1 MKEEN
6 TGAGAGVPLD
16 EVGEIASHWK
26 ETTGPTLPAMTSS
39 VAPLRIGSFRTLW
52 IASLL
57 SAVGSFIQSVAGSWL
72 MFELT
77 RSNTWVGLMVA
88 SSTLPL
94 LFFAL
99 AAGALADMFDRTKLM
114 LTAQVIM
121 GASALA
127 MAIFTATD
135 AITPGLLLALGLVLG
150 VGVALNLPTWHAL
163 LPDLVPRMM
172 IPSAVALQSAGFNVA
187 RAVGPAIGGGLIA
200 VFGPALGFG
209 INAVS
214 YAVVIAALLLVGKS
228 VSTPERDTA
237 SFTTAISLGVRY
249 ARFTPVFRR
258 LLLLVSLFAA
268 TSAVV
273 QSVLPGH
280 TETLGGNA
288 GTLGLLLGAMGAGA
302 LVGAFVRE
310 RFLGKLGRRAPM
322 TTITLFGLTGIGVG
336 LAPNIAWAWIFMFL
350 SGAFWV
356 LTLTNLNATAQLMA
370 PEWIRGRAMS
380 LYSLAFGGI
389 LPLGAILGGIV
400 ADAIG
405 TGAAMVLLS
414 IGTVGLGLAAP
425 VFKIPSLD
433 EVESPEFSTERQV
446 PIHAEATEG
455 GPVVILNTWV
465 IDESDFAEFTEL
477 MNEIRMVRL
486 RTGAYRWSLFRNA
499 STPTRLTEM
508 FAIGSWEEHLA
519 QHRRIDDASA
529 ALIARARAFDRDGGP
544 VTRHLI
550 AIDVEDPPNFDQLL
564 LTHEQ
569 MHQTDG
575 SIPLMVDQED

>member
-1 MKEEN
+1 
-6 TGAGAGVPLD
+6 
-16 EVGEIASHWK
+16 
-26 ETTGPTLPAMTSS
+26 MTSS

-57 SAVGSFIQSVAGSWL
+57 SAVGSFIQGVASSWF

-77 RSNTWVGLMVA
+77 GSNTWVGLMVA

-114 LTAQVIM
+114 LAAQVIM

-127 MAIFTATD
+127 MAIFTAAD
-135 AITPGLLLALGLVLG
+135 AMTPGLLLGLGLVLG

-200 VFGPALGFG
+200 AFGPALGFG
-209 INAVS
+209 INAIS

-228 VSTPERDTA
+228 VSTSERDTT
-237 SFTTAISLGVRY
+237 SFATAISLGVRY

-280 TETLGGNA
+280 TETLGGSA

-302 LVGAFVRE
+302 LGGAFVRE
-310 RFLGKLGRRAPM
+310 RFVGKLGRRAPM

-405 TGAAMVLLS
+405 TGAAMVVLS
-414 IGTVGLGLAAP
+414 IGTVALGLAAP
-425 VFKIPSLD
+425 AFKIPSLD
-433 EVESPEFSTERQV
+433 EVESPEFSTERQP
-446 PIHAEATEG
+446 PIHDETTEG

-465 IDESDFAEFTEL
+465 IDEGDFAEFTEL

-508 FAIGSWEEHLA
+508 FATGSWEEHLA

-529 ALIARARAFDRDGGP
+529 ALIARARAFDRAEGP

-550 AIDVEDPPNFDQLL
+550 GIDVEDPPNFEQLL
-564 LTHEQ
+564 LTHER

>member
-1 MKEEN
+1 
-6 TGAGAGVPLD
+6 
-16 EVGEIASHWK
+16 
-26 ETTGPTLPAMTSS
+26 MTSS

>member
-1 MKEEN
+1 
-6 TGAGAGVPLD
+6 
-16 EVGEIASHWK
+16 
-26 ETTGPTLPAMTSS
+26 MTSS
-39 VAPLRIGSFRTLW
+39 VAPFRLGSFRTLW
-52 IASLL
+52 IASVF
-57 SAVGSFIQSVAGSWL
+57 SAVGSFIQTVAGSWL

-88 SSTLPL
+88 SSSLPL

-114 LTAQVIM
+114 LTAQIIM

-127 MAIFTATD
+127 MAIFTAAD
-135 AITPGLLLALGLVLG
+135 SITPGLLLGLGLVLG
-150 VGVALNLPTWHAL
+150 TGAALNLPTWQAV
-163 LPDLVPRMM
+163 LPDLVPRVM

-187 RAVGPAIGGGLIA
+187 RAVGPAIGGALIVA
-200 VFGPALGFG
+200 FGPALGFG
-209 INAVS
+209 INAVT
-214 YAVVIAALLLVGKS
+214 YAAVVVALLLVGKTLT
-228 VSTPERDTA
+228 TPERNTA
-237 SFTTAISLGVRY
+237 SLVTAISLGVRY
-249 ARFTPVFRR
+249 ARFTPLFRR

-280 TETLGGNA
+280 NETLGGDA
-288 GTLGLLLGAMGAGA
+288 GSLGLLLGAMGAGA
-302 LVGAFVRE
+302 LVGAFVRQ
-310 RFLGKLGRRAPM
+310 RFVGRLGRRAPM
-322 TTITLFGLTGIGVG
+322 TTITLFGLSGIGVG
-336 LAPNIAWAWIFMFL
+336 LAPNIAWAWFFMFV

-389 LPLGAILGGIV
+389 LPLGSIVGGIV
-400 ADAIG
+400 ADAVG
-405 TGAAMVLLS
+405 TGAAMVVLS
-414 IGTVGLGLAAP
+414 IGTVALGVAAP
-425 VFKIPSLD
+425 AFKIPSLD
-433 EVESPEFSTERQV
+433 EVESPEFSAERQP
-446 PIHAEATEG
+446 PIHDETMEG
-455 GPVVILNTWV
+455 GPVIVLNTWT
-465 IDESDFAEFTEL
+465 IDDGDFVEFTEL

-499 STPTRLTEM
+499 SAPTRLTEL
-508 FAIGSWEEHLA
+508 FAIGSWDEHLA

-529 ALIARARAFDRDGGP
+529 ALIARARAFDRADGP

-550 AIDVEDPPNFDQLL
+550 AIDVENPPNFDQLL
-564 LTHEQ
+564 LTHER

-575 SIPLMVDQED
+575 SIPTMVDQED

>member
-1 MKEEN
+1 
-6 TGAGAGVPLD
+6 
-16 EVGEIASHWK
+16 
-26 ETTGPTLPAMTSS
+26 MTSS
-39 VAPLRIGSFRTLW
+39 VAPLRIDSFRTLW

-57 SAVGSFIQSVAGSWL
+57 SAIGSFIQSVAGSWL
-72 MFELT
+72 MFEMT

-127 MAIFTATD
+127 MTIFTAND
-135 AITPGLLLALGLVLG
+135 SITPGLLLGLGLVLG
-150 VGVALNLPTWHAL
+150 TGVALNLPTWQAM

-187 RAVGPAIGGGLIA
+187 RAVGPAIGGALIA
-200 VFGPALGFG
+200 TFGPAIGFG
-209 INAVS
+209 INAVT
-214 YAVVIAALLLVGKS
+214 YAAVIVALLLVGKTL
-228 VSTPERDTA
+228 STQERDTT
-237 SFTTAISLGVRY
+237 SFGTAVSLGVRY

-258 LLLLVSLFAA
+258 LLLLVSLFAI

-273 QSVLPGH
+273 QAVLPGH
-280 TETLGGNA
+280 TETLGGDA
-288 GTLGLLLGAMGAGA
+288 GALGLLLGAMGAGA
-302 LVGAFVRE
+302 LLGAFVRQ
-310 RFLGKLGRRAPM
+310 RFVGRLGRRAPM
-322 TTITLFGLTGIGVG
+322 ATITLFGLSGIGVG
-336 LAPNIAWAWIFMFL
+336 LAPSIAWASVFMFV

-370 PEWIRGRAMS
+370 PQWIRGRAMS

-400 ADAIG
+400 ADAVG
-405 TGAAMVLLS
+405 TGAAMVVLS
-414 IGTVGLGLAAP
+414 IGTVALGLAAP
-425 VFKIPSLD
+425 AFNIPSLD
-433 EVESPEFSTERQV
+433 EVESPEFSAERQPPV
-446 PIHAEATEG
+446 HEETTEG
-455 GPVVILNTWV
+455 GPVVILNTWT

-477 MNEIRMVRL
+477 MNEVRMVRL
-486 RTGAYRWSLFRNA
+486 RTGAYSWSLFRNA

-508 FAIGSWEEHLA
+508 FATGSWEEHLA
-519 QHRRIDDASA
+519 QHRRIDDVSA
-529 ALIARARAFDRDGGP
+529 ALIARARAFDRADGP

-550 AIDVEDPPNFDQLL
+550 GIDVEDPPNFDQLL
-564 LTHEQ
+564 LTHER

-575 SIPLMVDQED
+575 SIPTMVDQED

>member
-1 MKEEN
+1 
-6 TGAGAGVPLD
+6 
-16 EVGEIASHWK
+16 
-26 ETTGPTLPAMTSS
+26 MTSS

-72 MFELT
+72 MFEMT
-77 RSNTWVGLMVA
+77 QSNTWVGLMVA

-127 MAIFTATD
+127 MAIFTAAD
-135 AITPGLLLALGLVLG
+135 AMTPGLLLGLGLLLG

-187 RAVGPAIGGGLIA
+187 RAVGPAIGGGLIVA
-200 VFGPALGFG
+200 FGPAIGFAV
-209 INAVS
+209 NALS

-228 VSTPERDTA
+228 VRPPERDTA

-258 LLLLVSLFAA
+258 LLLLVSLFAT

-280 TETLGGNA
+280 NETLGGDA

-310 RFLGKLGRRAPM
+310 RFVGRLGRRAPM
-322 TTITLFGLTGIGVG
+322 ATITLFGITGIGVG
-336 LAPNIAWAWIFMFL
+336 LAPSIAWAGVFMFL

-400 ADAIG
+400 ADALG
-405 TGAAMVLLS
+405 TGTAMVVLS
-414 IGTVGLGLAAP
+414 IATVALGLAAP
-425 VFKIPSLD
+425 SFKIPSLD
-433 EVESPEFSTERQV
+433 EVESPEFSAERQPPV
-446 PIHAEATEG
+446 HEPTTEG

-465 IDESDFAEFTEL
+465 IDEGDFAEFTEL

-508 FAIGSWEEHLA
+508 FATGSWEEHLA

-529 ALIARARAFDRDGGP
+529 ALIARARAFDRADGP

-550 AIDVEDPPNFDQLL
+550 GIDVEDPPNFDRLL
-564 LTHEQ
+564 ITHEQ

-575 SIPLMVDQED
+575 SIPLMVEQED

>member
-1 MKEEN
+1 
-6 TGAGAGVPLD
+6 
-16 EVGEIASHWK
+16 
-26 ETTGPTLPAMTSS
+26 MTSS

-57 SAVGSFIQSVAGSWL
+57 SAVGSFIQGVAGSWL
-72 MFELT
+72 MYELT

-94 LFFAL
+94 LFLAL

-114 LTAQVIM
+114 LSAQVIM

-127 MAIFTATD
+127 MAIFTAAD
-135 AITPGLLLALGLVLG
+135 AMTPGLLLGLGLVLG
-150 VGVALNLPTWHAL
+150 VGVALNLPTWQAL

-200 VFGPALGFG
+200 AFGPALGFG
-209 INAVS
+209 INAIS

-237 SFTTAISLGVRY
+237 SFATAISLGVRY
-249 ARFTPVFRR
+249 ARFTPIFRR

-280 TETLGGNA
+280 TETLGGDA

-302 LVGAFVRE
+302 LIGAFVRE
-310 RFLGKLGRRAPM
+310 RFVGKLGRRAPM
-322 TTITLFGLTGIGVG
+322 TTITVFGLTGIGVG
-336 LAPNIAWAWIFMFL
+336 LAPNIAWAWVFMFL

-389 LPLGAILGGIV
+389 MPLGAILGGIV
-400 ADAIG
+400 ADAVG
-405 TGAAMVLLS
+405 TGAAMVVLS
-414 IGTVGLGLAAP
+414 IGTVALGLAAP
-425 VFKIPSLD
+425 AFKIPSLH
-433 EVESPEFSTERQV
+433 EVESPEFSAERPP
-446 PIHAEATEG
+446 PIHDEMTAGG
-455 GPVVILNTWV
+455 GPVVILNTWE
-465 IDESDFAEFTEL
+465 IDEGDFGEFTEL
-477 MNEIRMVRL
+477 MNEVRMVRL

-499 STPTRLTEM
+499 STPTRITEM
-508 FAIGSWEEHLA
+508 FATGSWEEHLA

-529 ALIARARAFDRDGGP
+529 ALITRARAFDRADGP

-564 LTHEQ
+564 LTHER

-575 SIPLMVDQED
+575 SIPKMVDQED